1 LNSARAG
8 RVIVEGDSL
17 VSPGV
22 ADKLPAII
30 AEIPLYSVIVG
41 RAGKVVV
48 VDMKV
53 ARMIIELNATRSV
66 SAY

>member
-1 LNSARAG
+1 M
-8 RVIVEGDSL
+8 